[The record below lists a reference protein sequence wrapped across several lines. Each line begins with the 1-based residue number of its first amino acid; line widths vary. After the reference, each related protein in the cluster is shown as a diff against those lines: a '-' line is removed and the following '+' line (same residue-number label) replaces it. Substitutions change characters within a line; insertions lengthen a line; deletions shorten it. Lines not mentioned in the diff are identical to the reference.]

1 MFFGKKSAG
10 MAATIPAVR
19 VSGKNFFFVLFL
31 IHYGK
36 MGTKHPRVQCST
48 NWEKVKGYFALSC
61 AFVAVTLAKAS
72 KRAAVASGVSLGAPM

>member
-1 MFFGKKSAG
+1 MNIFNIYCFLAKKSAG

-36 MGTKHPRVQCST
+36 RGTKHPRIS
-48 NWEKVKGYFALSC
+48 
-61 AFVAVTLAKAS
+61 
-72 KRAAVASGVSLGAPM
+72 M

>member
-1 MFFGKKSAG
+1 

-36 MGTKHPRVQCST
+36 MGTKHLQNS
-48 NWEKVKGYFALSC
+48 
-61 AFVAVTLAKAS
+61 
-72 KRAAVASGVSLGAPM
+72 M

>member
-19 VSGKNFFFVLFL
+19 VSGKNFFFL

-36 MGTKHPRVQCST
+36 MGTKHPQNSI
-48 NWEKVKGYFALSC
+48 
-61 AFVAVTLAKAS
+61 
-72 KRAAVASGVSLGAPM
+72 

>member
-1 MFFGKKSAG
+1 MNIFNIYCFLAKKSAG

-36 MGTKHPRVQCST
+36 MGTKHP
-48 NWEKVKGYFALSC
+48 
-61 AFVAVTLAKAS
+61 
-72 KRAAVASGVSLGAPM
+72 